1 MVFLPLGQVV
11 GWIAWVFLTYTIE
24 VVRLTARVPFALTPV
39 QMGGWMMWGY
49 YALLGGLTWCLA
61 QPREKKPGFFPE
73 NLVSQCSGNRDHH
86 RRGAGVGGDGAVRL
100 TSKGMVIT
108 FLPAPQFIF
117 GTGTADVKELV
128 IRETDKPPT
137 SSNNTVARAAF
148 KVTLGGLF
156 RLVVGISKQVI
167 LAYIFGAGV
176 AMDAYLTAFVIP
188 IYLRTVLLTGL
199 SYVIIPAFVQLQTA
213 EREDDAWALVGTFFW
228 LIGGLLAVV
237 AIGGSLFSQSLIAL
251 FAPGLNP
258 GKADL
263 AARMLAVL
271 MFSVPLAGLGSLT
284 RGIQN
289 ARNHF
294 FWPVTSTAIGAVGN
308 VLVLLVLYRT
318 VGPLSLAW
326 GYLVAATLQACVTLI
341 PVLRHGWTRLMPLR
355 DSRVR
360 EMVRLMLP
368 FVLFGILT
376 YSTSLFERY
385 YASGLPDGDLSYLG
399 YASKISEIM
408 MALIGAG
415 IAAAIFPAMARAY
428 VQTGEG
434 GLVEKAE
441 YGLRL
446 TLAVAMPAWAIVS
459 AVAVP
464 LVTFLF
470 ERGAFQH
477 TATCSVSR
485 IVPIVMIGA
494 VVFPMVGG
502 LISRAYYVTRDTH
515 TVSIVAAVTSGLY
528 ILLARVLVD
537 TWGYVGLA
545 WARPL
550 CAGLTILVLSW
561 LLTRRLRSLH
571 TGKLLRETLMYG
583 AASLV
588 VFLAAWLV
596 VNALAFLPALLQSLA
611 AFLVAGPLYMAI
623 LFRIDREI
631 AVSVL
636 EMTGV
641 RRMVVGA
648 RAAIRLIAETS
659 QG

>member
-1 MVFLPLGQVV
+1 M
-11 GWIAWVFLTYTIE
+11 A
-24 VVRLTARVPFALTPV
+24 
-39 QMGGWMMWGY
+39 
-49 YALLGGLTWCLA
+49 
-61 QPREKKPGFFPE
+61 
-73 NLVSQCSGNRDHH
+73 
-86 RRGAGVGGDGAVRL
+86 
-100 TSKGMVIT
+100 
-108 FLPAPQFIF
+108 
-117 GTGTADVKELV
+117 
-128 IRETDKPPT
+128 
-137 SSNNTVARAAF
+137 
-148 KVTLGGLF
+148 
-156 RLVVGISKQVI
+156 
-167 LAYIFGAGV
+167 
-176 AMDAYLTAFVIP
+176 
-188 IYLRTVLLTGL
+188 
-199 SYVIIPAFVQLQTA
+199 
-213 EREDDAWALVGTFFW
+213 
-228 LIGGLLAVV
+228 
-237 AIGGSLFSQSLIAL
+237 
-251 FAPGLNP
+251 
-258 GKADL
+258 
-263 AARMLAVL
+263 
-271 MFSVPLAGLGSLT
+271 
-284 RGIQN
+284 
-289 ARNHF
+289 
-294 FWPVTSTAIGAVGN
+294 
-308 VLVLLVLYRT
+308 
-318 VGPLSLAW
+318 
-326 GYLVAATLQACVTLI
+326 
-341 PVLRHGWTRLMPLR
+341 
-355 DSRVR
+355 
-360 EMVRLMLP
+360 P

-477 TATCSVSR
+477 TTTLSVSP

-494 VVFPMVGG
+494 VVFPMVSN
-502 LISRAYYVTRDTH
+502 LINRTYYATKDTH

-528 ILLARVLVD
+528 ILLAKVLVD
-537 TWGYVGLA
+537 AWGYVGLA

-588 VFLAAWLV
+588 AFLATWLV
-596 VNALAFLPALLQSLA
+596 VNVLAFLPALLQSLA
-611 AFLVAGPLYMAI
+611 AFLVAGSLYMAI

-641 RRMVVGA
+641 RRIVVGA